1 MGAESK
7 YNWHLVNRGQDVLL
21 NLLQYM
27 GLQLIIKNSLAR
39 EIQLQF
45 SKAKRRGS
53 KQLSSFPKALQ
64 LAVHGQ
70 GQYSPHQCDLKACDL
85 LTTKCPYS
93 EAVTHQVLSPGR
105 TNVIIFSR
113 QANTD
118 LRRQLGSRA
127 AAVVQTFPTGCSRES
142 QSYEPCFSSRLQGC
156 QSE

>member
-1 MGAESK
+1 M
-7 YNWHLVNRGQDVLL
+7 LL
-21 NLLQYM
+21 NFLQYM

-118 LRRQLGSRA
+118 LRRQLGSRVA

-142 QSYEPCFSSRLQGC
+142 QSYEPLLLPSRLQGC
-156 QSE
+156 HLNSYVCTCVNTSSCT